1 VHFITERKKSKTGEF
16 MSMVIAGG
24 KGDGRTDEEKSG
36 RKSYTVCGVIG
47 GETNST
53 NGTTQRGGT
62 GGWSKK
68 QKRSSQTD

>member
-1 VHFITERKKSKTGEF
+1 LLEEKETN
-16 MSMVIAGG
+16 
-24 KGDGRTDEEKSG
+24 GRTQREKSG

-53 NGTTQRGGT
+53 NGTTHSGGGG

-68 QKRSSQTD
+68 QKRSSQTN